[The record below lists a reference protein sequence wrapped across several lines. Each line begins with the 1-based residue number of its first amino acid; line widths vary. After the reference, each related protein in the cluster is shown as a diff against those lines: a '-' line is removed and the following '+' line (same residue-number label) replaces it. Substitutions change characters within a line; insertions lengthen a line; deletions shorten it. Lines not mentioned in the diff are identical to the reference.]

1 VWWCLNPAA
10 PWPEA
15 GASRTV
21 SAGDSE
27 AAANGR
33 GWILALWPR
42 IFVGGAALVILGGG
56 VSALALTNITPTTRT
71 PPPTAQTS
79 VALPFNVFSDTVLP
93 DVAPATCELSSNGSS
108 VVAKG
113 TFDAAGTVPPNP
125 NGNGLYSL
133 EVGVLDVQQTH
144 FDKNSVQVTT
154 AEIAGHEKWQ
164 LSVGLSTGYTA
175 GACYVGLYDP
185 A

>member
-1 VWWCLNPAA
+1 VVVLGPCGNLIQRPASNR
-10 PWPEA
+10 PVLA
-15 GASRTV
+15 GA
-21 SAGDSE
+21 SE

-42 IFVGGAALVILGGG
+42 VFVGCAALVILGGG
-56 VSALALTNITPTTRT
+56 VSAVALRTMTPTTPT
-71 PPPTAQTS
+71 PPPIVQTG

-93 DVAPATCELSSNGSS
+93 DVVPATCELSSNGSS

-113 TFDAAGTVPPNP
+113 TFDAAGKVPPNP
-125 NGNGLYSL
+125 NGNGLYTL
-133 EVGVLDVQQTH
+133 EVGVLDAQQTH

-164 LSVGLSTGYTA
+164 LAVGLSPGYTA

-185 A
+185 S

>member
-1 VWWCLNPAA
+1 
-10 PWPEA
+10 
-15 GASRTV
+15 
-21 SAGDSE
+21 
-27 AAANGR
+27 
-33 GWILALWPR
+33 LALWPR
-42 IFVGGAALVILGGG
+42 VFVGCAALVILGGG
-56 VSALALTNITPTTRT
+56 VSAVALRTMTPTTLA
-71 PPPTAQTS
+71 PAPIAPIAQTS
-79 VALPFNVFSDTVLP
+79 VALPFNVFSDSVLP
-93 DVAPATCELSSNGSS
+93 DVVPATCELSSNGSA

-113 TFDAAGTVPPNP
+113 TFNAAGRVPPNP

-133 EVGVLDVQQTH
+133 EVGVLDAQQTH

-164 LSVGLSTGYTA
+164 LSVGLSPGYTA

>member
-1 VWWCLNPAA
+1 M
-10 PWPEA
+10 
-15 GASRTV
+15 
-21 SAGDSE
+21 
-27 AAANGR
+27 
-33 GWILALWPR
+33 
-42 IFVGGAALVILGGG
+42 
-56 VSALALTNITPTTRT
+56 TPTT
-71 PPPTAQTS
+71 PAPAPIAPIAQTS
-79 VALPFNVFSDTVLP
+79 VALPFNVFSDSVLP
-93 DVAPATCELSSNGSS
+93 DVVPATCELSSNGSA

-113 TFDAAGTVPPNP
+113 TFNAAGRVPPNP

-133 EVGVLDVQQTH
+133 EVGVLDAQQTH

-164 LSVGLSTGYTA
+164 LSVGLSPGYTA

>member
-1 VWWCLNPAA
+1 
-10 PWPEA
+10 
-15 GASRTV
+15 
-21 SAGDSE
+21 
-27 AAANGR
+27 
-33 GWILALWPR
+33 
-42 IFVGGAALVILGGG
+42 
-56 VSALALTNITPTTRT
+56 
-71 PPPTAQTS
+71 
-79 VALPFNVFSDTVLP
+79 LPFNVFSDTVLP

-113 TFDAAGTVPPNP
+113 TFDAAGKVPPNP

-133 EVGVLDVQQTH
+133 EVGVLDAQQTH

-164 LSVGLSTGYTA
+164 LSVALSPGYTA

>member
-1 VWWCLNPAA
+1 V
-10 PWPEA
+10 
-15 GASRTV
+15 V
-21 SAGDSE
+21 
-27 AAANGR
+27 ANGR

-42 IFVGGAALVILGGG
+42 VFVGCAALIILGGG
-56 VSALALTNITPTTRT
+56 ASAIALTRMTPTTPT

-108 VVAKG
+108 VVAKR
-113 TFDAAGTVPPNP
+113 TFDAAGKVPPNP

-133 EVGVLDVQQTH
+133 EVGVLDAQQTH

-164 LSVGLSTGYTA
+164 LSVGLSPGYTA

>member
-1 VWWCLNPAA
+1 M
-10 PWPEA
+10 
-15 GASRTV
+15 
-21 SAGDSE
+21 
-27 AAANGR
+27 
-33 GWILALWPR
+33 ALWPR
-42 IFVGGAALVILGGG
+42 VFVGGAALVILGGG
-56 VSALALTNITPTTRT
+56 VSAVALTTMTPTTPT

-113 TFDAAGTVPPNP
+113 TFDAAGKVPPNP

-133 EVGVLDVQQTH
+133 EVGVLDAQQTH
-144 FDKNSVQVTT
+144 FDKNSVQVTS

-164 LSVGLSTGYTA
+164 LSVGLSPGFTA